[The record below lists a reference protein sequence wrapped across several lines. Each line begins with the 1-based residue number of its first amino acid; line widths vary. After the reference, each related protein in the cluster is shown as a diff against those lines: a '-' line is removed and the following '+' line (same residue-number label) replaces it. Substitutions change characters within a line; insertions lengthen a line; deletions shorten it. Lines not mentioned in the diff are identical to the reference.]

1 MNIQKLFVRDA
12 LNNLS
17 GKNLQDEDTNVRQMN
32 GLLKL
37 YYNTIIDNV
46 RNNVPKIIMYFL
58 IKKIEDEINLN
69 FYEKIMCVTIDE
81 LLEEESNISLKR
93 KDLRYER
100 NGEEAWDKELK
111 KREEATLKCKA
122 LQRLVKDINRHED
135 FETRLIYEENINYR
149 NPFDNSVVECG
160 IYFDWSL
167 KNNLKFMN
175 DKIIGKII

>member
-1 MNIQKLFVRDA
+1 M
-12 LNNLS
+12 NNLS

-46 RNNVPKIIMYFL
+46 RNNIPKIIMYFL

-93 KDLRYER
+93 KDLRYEQER
-100 NGEEAWDKELK
+100 LLTAK
-111 KREEATLKCKA
+111 KS
-122 LQRLVKDINRHED
+122 INSI
-135 FETRLIYEENINYR
+135 L
-149 NPFDNSVVECG
+149 
-160 IYFDWSL
+160 
-167 KNNLKFMN
+167 
-175 DKIIGKII
+175 

>member
-1 MNIQKLFVRDA
+1 MVITKKKIEELLRTEINYIWTDDKVFREA

-32 GLLKL
+32 SLLKL

-46 RNNVPKIIMYFL
+46 RNNIPKIIMYFL

-93 KDLRYER
+93 KDLRCEQKR
-100 NGEEAWDKELK
+100 LLTAK
-111 KREEATLKCKA
+111 KS
-122 LQRLVKDINRHED
+122 INSI
-135 FETRLIYEENINYR
+135 L
-149 NPFDNSVVECG
+149 
-160 IYFDWSL
+160 
-167 KNNLKFMN
+167 
-175 DKIIGKII
+175 